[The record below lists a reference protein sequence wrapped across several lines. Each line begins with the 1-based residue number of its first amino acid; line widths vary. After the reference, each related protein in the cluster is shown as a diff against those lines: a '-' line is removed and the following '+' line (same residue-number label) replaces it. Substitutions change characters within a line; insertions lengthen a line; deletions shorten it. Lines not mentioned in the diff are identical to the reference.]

1 MAKKNFIIDTSVF
14 LSDANC
20 VYKFQNND
28 IFIPL
33 KVLEEIDLHKKRQD
47 TVGHHAR
54 QAIRMFDSLRAAGSL
69 SRGVR
74 IAKGLGVLRVIK
86 ASEIALSELPRDLT
100 HKMSDHLI
108 LATALTVKADFP
120 KRKTVV
126 VSRDINMRVIA
137 DALGLLT
144 EDYTNCQVVEDSD
157 KIYEGFRQLLVDEEL
172 INQFY
177 LGDDVYL
184 DEDLVREQGVHLH
197 WNEFVMLV
205 SSSNEK
211 KTALARFSDFI
222 KPLRHIRDMKKELMW
237 GVYPRNKEQS
247 FAFDL
252 LFDDDIPL
260 VSLIGKA
267 GSGKAQPLDAKVL
280 TPNGWKQMG
289 EISVGDSVFSRNGK
303 PTEVLGVFPQ
313 GEKEIYRIT
322 FSDGTSTECCK
333 EHLWATKT
341 QLDRDQKKKGSVKT
355 LEEIMKTL
363 RYGKAQK
370 KNHSI
375 PIVSPIQF
383 EANSKCLLNPY
394 LLGSLLGDGCISVGS
409 PTFSTTDK
417 ETVDILREELVK
429 IDCEINKIPN
439 SNCDYRIIKRH
450 RAFGGGIRR
459 RYRATNIQT
468 GISKIFES
476 IKELKTAGFCY
487 PSVNKTINGKQISH
501 KGYKWELLDKDKMS
515 NNPLKD
521 ALMREGLWGKKSEN
535 KFIPEQ
541 YKFNHVGARLM
552 LLRGLMDTDGHVSK
566 DGRSSVFCS
575 ISKRLAE
582 DVAYLTRSL
591 GGKAVISSRHTLYT
605 HNEIKKQGR
614 LSYRVRIS
622 LPEGMNP
629 FLLKRKSD
637 RWLPNKKT
645 NLRKYVDKVEP
656 VGTKKAQCIMV
667 KNSEHLYITD
677 ECIVTHN
684 TLMAIAAALEQGL
697 GGKHDQYRR
706 IIISRPVQ
714 PLGKDIGYLPG
725 TMEEKML
732 PWLKPIQDN
741 IRHLMGDDRTML
753 EAYVEKGKIE
763 VEALTYIR
771 GRSISNAFVIID
783 EAQNLTAHEV
793 KTIITRIGENT
804 KIVLT
809 GDIEQIDNVYTNE
822 TSNGL
827 TYAVEK
833 FKESELAGH
842 ITFRKG
848 ERSKL
853 ATAAAKLL

>member
-20 VYKFQNND
+20 IYKLQNND
-28 IFIPL
+28 VFIPL

-54 QAIRMFDSLRAAGSL
+54 QAIRIFDSLRGAGSL
-69 SRGVR
+69 SKGVR
-74 IAKGLGVLRVIK
+74 IDKGLGMLRVIK

-108 LATALTVKADFP
+108 LATALTVKSEYP

-126 VSRDINMRVIA
+126 ISRDINMRVIA
-137 DALGLLT
+137 DSLGLLT
-144 EDYTNCQVVEDSD
+144 EDYNNSQVVENTD
-157 KIYEGFRQLLVDEEL
+157 KIYEGFTQLLVDEEL

-177 LGDDVYL
+177 LGDPVYL
-184 DEDLVREQGVHLH
+184 DEDVVSQQGIKLH

-211 KTALARFSDFI
+211 KTALSRFSDYI
-222 KPLRHIRDMKKELMW
+222 KPLRHIRDLKNELMW
-237 GVYPRNKEQS
+237 GILARNHEQS

-267 GSGKAQPLDAKVL
+267 GSGK
-280 TPNGWKQMG
+280 
-289 EISVGDSVFSRNGK
+289 
-303 PTEVLGVFPQ
+303 
-313 GEKEIYRIT
+313 
-322 FSDGTSTECCK
+322 
-333 EHLWATKT
+333 
-341 QLDRDQKKKGSVKT
+341 
-355 LEEIMKTL
+355 
-363 RYGKAQK
+363 
-370 KNHSI
+370 
-375 PIVSPIQF
+375 
-383 EANSKCLLNPY
+383 
-394 LLGSLLGDGCISVGS
+394 
-409 PTFSTTDK
+409 
-417 ETVDILREELVK
+417 
-429 IDCEINKIPN
+429 
-439 SNCDYRIIKRH
+439 
-450 RAFGGGIRR
+450 
-459 RYRATNIQT
+459 
-468 GISKIFES
+468 
-476 IKELKTAGFCY
+476 
-487 PSVNKTINGKQISH
+487 
-501 KGYKWELLDKDKMS
+501 
-515 NNPLKD
+515 
-521 ALMREGLWGKKSEN
+521 
-535 KFIPEQ
+535 
-541 YKFNHVGARLM
+541 
-552 LLRGLMDTDGHVSK
+552 
-566 DGRSSVFCS
+566 
-575 ISKRLAE
+575 
-582 DVAYLTRSL
+582 
-591 GGKAVISSRHTLYT
+591 
-605 HNEIKKQGR
+605 
-614 LSYRVRIS
+614 
-622 LPEGMNP
+622 
-629 FLLKRKSD
+629 
-637 RWLPNKKT
+637 
-645 NLRKYVDKVEP
+645 
-656 VGTKKAQCIMV
+656 
-667 KNSEHLYITD
+667 
-677 ECIVTHN
+677 

-697 GGKHDQYRR
+697 GGKGDQYRR

-714 PLGKDIGYLPG
+714 PLGKDIGFLPG
-725 TMEEKML
+725 TLEEKML

-848 ERSKL
+848 ARSKL
-853 ATAAAKLL
+853 ATAAAELL